1 MRRAGLPRIGSCG
14 RHCASGQ
21 AAAEAP
27 ADSAPH
33 CPGAVSPETPRV
45 RVSRAKGA
53 CACLTIVF
61 MHSFDFY
68 GAPTT
73 CQNWGT
79 SPILEGESARQKRL
93 LLRGLQSWAGR
104 GCLGRQSAPLGNVSS
119 FRNDPVCVLVCAHP
133 FIIFIRSCI
142 YVWVIEGL
150 FHETVSSAR
159 AGTMSV

>member
-1 MRRAGLPRIGSCG
+1 MTIILILAHIQSLLTLPGSPG
-14 RHCASGQ
+14 TKPLSQ
-21 AAAEAP
+21 ALP
-27 ADSAPH
+27 SPSP
-33 CPGAVSPETPRV
+33 CVRPGG
-45 RVSRAKGA
+45 AKKLA
-53 CACLTIVF
+53 LSSLTIVF